1 MKLLRNL
8 LLASCVITSFS
19 AFAETKIGVV
29 DIRAALFSS
38 DAAKAF
44 SQEMEGE
51 FKTQEMEVRAVQ
63 ESGQKLQERIKKDAA
78 IMSDSER
85 TKLALQLEEKA
96 KEFKY
101 LKGKLDKAVSI
112 KKQDFI
118 QSVADALQYL
128 SYYHPVDF
136 IKAVSE
142 AYQREE
148 SKAAKDAL
156 AHPYFKTQPRPK
168 LKSEMPSFPTLHS
181 RVNKN
186 ENDFGEK
193 F

>member
-8 LLASCVITSFS
+8 LLAGCVMTSVS

-85 TKLALQLEEKA
+85 TKLALELEEKA

-118 QSVADALQYL
+118 QSSKPKVDEVLKDLVESEKYDLIMPREAVIYSAQSFDVTAKVIEKLNAL
-128 SYYHPVDF
+128 
-136 IKAVSE
+136 K
-142 AYQREE
+142 
-148 SKAAKDAL
+148 
-156 AHPYFKTQPRPK
+156 
-168 LKSEMPSFPTLHS
+168 
-181 RVNKN
+181 
-186 ENDFGEK
+186 
-193 F
+193 